1 VPLLHELTTVTDA
14 LAQGKEPPFPQDR
27 ASLNVDI
34 QQALAAIGPK
44 AASAGRTAI
53 AQFRKNDI
61 ATLLGQ
67 PAGAR
72 KLRAAA
78 QALIL
83 DLASPDGRT
92 AAWQDCLNAFEVGEE
107 ADMCQSR
114 LRHFSSLFEAS
125 GFDWAERV
133 TALSEVISLS
143 TLFIHPSFDP
153 ATMSIGDRL
162 ADAESVVREEI
173 AASADVVVWVAFAN
187 ASIDRSL
194 ITKGPLEFYDWRI
207 WDAVLA
213 GSWPG
218 NPTWVQP
225 PELADPQAS
234 SFLQGLPPD
243 DFVMVRVSLP
253 GAPLADVRDRAGDLS
268 QAAVQLAGQAR
279 EAEWVMLKGAAAFT
293 DHWWGSAG
301 FMDPRSQP
309 PMPALMSPMASGI
322 GEISG
327 DLVRRLAAGDPDAR
341 DLVADLRWFEN
352 TTALSDPE
360 QRLALLVSL
369 IERMLVPTAI
379 QGDKWYGAA
388 QHYFEYLLAF
398 DGVQQVIWDTTYYGT
413 RKAQRG
419 QMLPPA
425 TQQLAASLVK
435 ITGRNRIDVDLAE
448 GVRQASALLPHVEAA
463 SMEGRML
470 EELDR
475 RTATGQSAAAWIDEA
490 RSDVEILLARAR
502 RQRNAAT
509 HGTRT
514 VPSVV
519 ASVEPF
525 LTRLVGRLIGTQH
538 YCVER
543 RLDLLTEL
551 ESWRIARI
559 KRRDQLGTGGQP
571 DVLLID

>member
-1 VPLLHELTTVTDA
+1 
-14 LAQGKEPPFPQDR
+14 
-27 ASLNVDI
+27 
-34 QQALAAIGPK
+34 
-44 AASAGRTAI
+44 
-53 AQFRKNDI
+53 
-61 ATLLGQ
+61 
-67 PAGAR
+67 
-72 KLRAAA
+72 
-78 QALIL
+78 
-83 DLASPDGRT
+83 
-92 AAWQDCLNAFEVGEE
+92 
-107 ADMCQSR
+107 
-114 LRHFSSLFEAS
+114 
-125 GFDWAERV
+125 
-133 TALSEVISLS
+133 
-143 TLFIHPSFDP
+143 
-153 ATMSIGDRL
+153 
-162 ADAESVVREEI
+162 
-173 AASADVVVWVAFAN
+173 
-187 ASIDRSL
+187 
-194 ITKGPLEFYDWRI
+194 
-207 WDAVLA
+207 
-213 GSWPG
+213 
-218 NPTWVQP
+218 
-225 PELADPQAS
+225 
-234 SFLQGLPPD
+234 
-243 DFVMVRVSLP
+243 
-253 GAPLADVRDRAGDLS
+253 
-268 QAAVQLAGQAR
+268 
-279 EAEWVMLKGAAAFT
+279 
-293 DHWWGSAG
+293 
-301 FMDPRSQP
+301 
-309 PMPALMSPMASGI
+309 MASGI